1 MHDLFA
7 TRRLCALL
15 VTVALAAGG
24 SALAVAACGG
34 SGEAPAPAPDGGA
47 TGFDFDATPESSVK
61 CTNLECQITECV
73 DDPAGT
79 RVIGTVTDPAGARPI
94 YNAVVYVPNAPLAP
108 LGDSVSCDRCDA
120 PHSGA
125 PLRIT
130 TTDAAGRFELDNIP
144 AGANIPLVVQ
154 IGKWRRTVVLADV
167 PQCSENTADV
177 RLPKNRAEGDLPRI
191 AITTGAADA
200 LPCLLRKI
208 GIDDSEIGVAGS
220 AARIHLF
227 QGGGSGRA
235 DGDGGTP
242 VAASG
247 SFTNGPVFPKAEAL
261 WNDPSTLAKYD
272 AVLLAC
278 EGAPNDDAMHKSPAA
293 KQALYDYAKAGGRV
307 LATHFHDTFF
317 SGSPDPAPRGV
328 AAWSDH
334 AGPAPGDPRTMP
346 VDTDVAST
354 FPKAAAMSAWLGKQG
369 ALTAGGKL
377 TLFDARHDVDGVDA
391 GATSDGGALAWIEV
405 ANPSFPAA
413 PAVQHLTFGAPIGA
427 SSSDVCGRVAFTNVH
442 YGPTSEPAL
451 VDDATLPF
459 PAGCQTK
466 QLTPQQKMLELAL
479 FDLVSC
485 AQDDGAKIVTPH

>member
-1 MHDLFA
+1 MHSLLPSRRFFA
-7 TRRLCALL
+7 L
-15 VTVALAAGG
+15 V
-24 SALAVAACGG
+24 AVAALGVAASAAVTSASGCGG
-34 SGEAPAPAPDGGA
+34 SNEPAATAPEGGTA
-47 TGFDFDATPESSVK
+47 GFDFDATPESSVK
-61 CTNLECQITECV
+61 CTNLECQIKECV

-79 RVIGTVTDPAGARPI
+79 RLIGTVTDPAGARPV
-94 YNAVVYVPNAPLAP
+94 YNAVVYVPNAPLAA
-108 LGDSVSCDRCDA
+108 LAAGASCERCDA

-130 TTDAAGRFELDNIP
+130 TTDAAGRFELDNVP

-167 PQCSENTADV
+167 PACSEVTADV
-177 RLPKNRAEGDLPRI
+177 RLPKNSAEGDLPRI

-208 GIDDSEIGVAGS
+208 GIDDSEVGIAGS

-227 QGGGSGRA
+227 RGGGYG
-235 DGDGGTP
+235 DGDGGAP
-242 VAASG
+242 QAASG
-247 SFTNGPVFPKAEAL
+247 TFTNGPIFPGAETL
-261 WNDPSTLAKYD
+261 WNDPASLAKYD

-278 EGAPNDDAMHKSPAA
+278 EGAPNDDAVHKSPAA

-328 AAWSDH
+328 AAWSDRT
-334 AGPAPGDPRTMP
+334 GPAAGDPRTTP
-346 VDTDVAST
+346 IDTDVVAT
-354 FPKAAAMSAWLGKQG
+354 FPKAVAMNAWLAKQG

-391 GATSDGGALAWIEV
+391 GALAWIQV

-413 PAVQHLTFGAPIGA
+413 HAVQHLTFDAPIGA
-427 SSSDVCGRVAFTNVH
+427 SGADVCGRVAFTNVH
-442 YGPTSEPAL
+442 YGPSQETGL
-451 VDDATLPF
+451 VDDATKPF
-459 PAGCQTK
+459 PASCQTK
-466 QLTPQQKMLELAL
+466 ELTAQQKALELVL

-485 AQDDGAKIVTPH
+485 AQDDSAKIVAPR

>member
-1 MHDLFA
+1 MHPSF
-7 TRRLCALL
+7 TNRSRRFVILL
-15 VTVALAAGG
+15 AASALAAGS
-24 SALAVAACGG
+24 SAAAACGG
-34 SGEAPAPAPDGGA
+34 SSDAPAATPDGGGA
-47 TGFDFDATPESSVK
+47 VGFDFDATPESSVK
-61 CTNLECQITECV
+61 CTNLECQIKECV

-79 RVIGTVTDPAGARPI
+79 RVLGTVTDPGGARPI
-94 YNAVVYVPNAPLAP
+94 FNAVVYVPNAPLAP
-108 LGDSVSCDRCDA
+108 LGAGVSCDRCDA

-154 IGKWRRTVVLADV
+154 IGKWRRTVILADV
-167 PQCSENTADV
+167 PQCSEVSADL
-177 RLPKNRAEGDLPRI
+177 RLPRSRAEGDLPRI

-220 AARIHLF
+220 AASIHLF
-227 QGGGSGRA
+227 QGGGYGG
-235 DGDGGTP
+235 GDGGTP
-242 VAASG
+242 VTASS
-247 SFTNGPVFPKAEAL
+247 SFTNGPAFPSAQAL
-261 WNDPSTLAKYD
+261 WNDPAALAKYD

-278 EGAPNDDAMHKSPAA
+278 EGAPNDDAVHKSPAA

-307 LATHFHDTFF
+307 LATHYHDTFF

-328 AAWSDH
+328 AAWSDR
-334 AGPAPGDPRTMP
+334 AGPAAGDPRTTP
-346 VDTDVAST
+346 VDTEVAST
-354 FPKAAAMSAWLGKQG
+354 FAKAAAMSAWLAKQG

-377 TLFDARHDVDGVDA
+377 ALFDARHDVDGVDA
-391 GATSDGGALAWIEV
+391 GAGGAVAWIQV
-405 ANPSFPAA
+405 ANPSYPAA

-427 SSSDVCGRVAFTNVH
+427 SNAEVCGRVAFTNVH
-442 YGPTSEPAL
+442 YGPSTELGL
-451 VDDATLPF
+451 VDDATKPF

-466 QLTPQQKMLELAL
+466 ALTAQQKALELVL

-485 AQDDGAKIVTPH
+485 AQDDSAKIVTPH

>member
-1 MHDLFA
+1 MHPSLP
-7 TRRLCALL
+7 RRRFVILLAAAALL
-15 VTVALAAGG
+15 AGG
-24 SALAVAACGG
+24 GAAAACGG
-34 SGEAPAPAPDGGA
+34 SSESPASTPEGGA
-47 TGFDFDATPESSVK
+47 TGFDFDATPESSVT
-61 CTNLECQITECV
+61 CTNLACQIKECV

-94 YNAVVYVPNAPLAP
+94 FNAVVYVPNAPLTP
-108 LGDSVSCDRCDA
+108 LGDGVSCDRCDA

-167 PQCSENTADV
+167 PVCSEVTAV
-177 RLPKNRAEGDLPRI
+177 LRLPKNRAEGDLPRI

-208 GIDDSEIGVAGS
+208 GIDDSEIGIAGQGAS
-220 AARIHLF
+220 IHLF
-227 QGGGSGRA
+227 QGGGYA
-235 DGDGGTP
+235 DGDGGMP
-242 VAASG
+242 LVASG
-247 SFTNGPVFPKAEAL
+247 SIANGPIFPSAQAL
-261 WNDPSTLAKYD
+261 WNDPAALAKYD

-278 EGAPNDDAMHKSPAA
+278 EGAPNDNAVHKSPAA

-317 SGSPDPAPRGV
+317 SGSPDPAPRSV
-328 AAWSDH
+328 AAWSDRT
-334 AGPAPGDPRTMP
+334 GPAAGDPRTTP
-346 VDTDVAST
+346 IDTDVAST
-354 FPKAAAMSAWLGKQG
+354 FPKGVAMSAWLGKQG

-391 GATSDGGALAWIEV
+391 GAGGDGGALAWIQV

-427 SSSDVCGRVAFTNVH
+427 SSAAVCGRVAFTNVH
-442 YGPTSEPAL
+442 YGPSTEPGL
-451 VDDATLPF
+451 VDDATKPF

-466 QLTPQQKMLELAL
+466 ELTAQQKALELVL

-485 AQDDGAKIVTPH
+485 AQDDSAKIVAPR